1 MTKQAFFKLPHSF
14 GDLCMPAKI
23 YLILTFISVIS
34 YALTMYRAKRSLPED
49 SDVPI
54 QRYTVPSMIG
64 NIVFATL
71 WILLLNYLCKT
82 GHLTLS
88 WVLLFSPAILMLVVV
103 LSTMFTISYI
113 TAKSRVTTKQT
124 L

>member
-1 MTKQAFFKLPHSF
+1 MNKQAFFKLPHSF

-23 YLILTFISVIS
+23 YLILTFVSVIS

-54 QRYTVPSMIG
+54 QRYTVPSVIG
-64 NIVFATL
+64 NIVFSTL

-88 WVLLFSPAILMLVVV
+88 WVLLFAPAILMVIVVI
-103 LSTMFTISYI
+103 STIFMISYM
-113 TAKSRVTTKQT
+113 TANPSVAKK
-124 L
+124 

>member
-1 MTKQAFFKLPHSF
+1 MTKHAFFKLPHSF

-54 QRYTVPSMIG
+54 QRYTVPSVVG

-103 LSTMFTISYI
+103 LSTMFTISYM
-113 TAKSRVTTKQT
+113 TANPSVAKK
-124 L
+124 